1 MLWYNDVECIVVVG
15 EIGGDAEELLAEYI
29 LETSYPKPVIGY
41 IAGRSAPKEKRMGHA
56 GAIIYG
62 NYGSAESKMASFF
75 KSDVPVAKTPSEVPI
90 LLSQRL
96 KK

>member
-1 MLWYNDVECIVVVG
+1 
-15 EIGGDAEELLAEYI
+15 
-29 LETSYPKPVIGY
+29 
-41 IAGRSAPKEKRMGHA
+41 MGHA